1 MSDLTADPIDLYY
14 WPTPNGWKISI
25 ALEEMALPY
34 TTHLINIGKGDQFAP
49 DFLKFAPNN
58 RMPAIVDPNGP
69 DGQPISVF
77 ESGAILLYLA
87 RKTGTFMGTTE
98 RERVAVEEWLMWQ
111 MGGLGP
117 MAGQTHHFLKYAPE
131 DIAYAKDRYRDET
144 ARLYGVLDRRLAEN
158 EYLAG
163 DFYSIADMS
172 VWGWASLWEG
182 QEQTLEDKPHM
193 ARWLKALWERPA
205 LRRGRALHADLR
217 ADRSDTWIQADL
229 FGQ

>member
-1 MSDLTADPIDLYY
+1 MQTPIDLYF

-34 TTHLINIGKGDQFAP
+34 STQLINIGNGDQFAK
-49 DFLKFAPNN
+49 DFLKIAPNN

-69 DGQPISVF
+69 DNQPISIF

-87 RKTGTFMGTTE
+87 RKTGQFMGMSE
-98 RERVAVEEWLMWQ
+98 RDRVTVEEWLMWQ

-131 DIAYAKDRYRDET
+131 DIAYAKARYRDET
-144 ARLYGVLDRRLAEN
+144 ARLYGVLDRRLAKN

-163 DFYSIADMS
+163 DFYSIADMA

-182 QEQTLEDKPHM
+182 QEQNLDDKPHM
-193 ARWLKALWERPA
+193 ARWLKTLWARPA

-217 ADRSDTWIQADL
+217 ADRSDTWVQNDL
-229 FGQ
+229 FGSHI